1 LAKNW
6 SIDIAHEL
14 EDYLT
19 DLENIKITLD
29 GGKTTVNFAEA
40 ALIIQGSACI
50 YSKKVEYLYTL
61 VFDILNHIIEKKFFL
76 FFLNKLV
83 EAKKIKMKKI
93 KKTRKKNQTMIG

>member
-61 VFDILNHIIEKKFFL
+61 VFDILNHIIEKKFFS
-76 FFLNKLV
+76 FFLNKLE

-93 KKTRKKNQTMIG
+93 KKIRKKNQTMIG